1 MNARQRRF
9 VRRNRTEIIGNICN
23 DTGRSFVRYAPTP
36 PFRVPATKQ
45 ALYHVRQSI
54 RRGLLR
60 VGMFVGVKADA
71 QEA

>member
-23 DTGRSFVRYAPTP
+23 DTRSTFVPMLRPVSY
-36 PFRVPATKQ
+36 VPYVPHS
-45 ALYHVRQSI
+45 YHIWQSI